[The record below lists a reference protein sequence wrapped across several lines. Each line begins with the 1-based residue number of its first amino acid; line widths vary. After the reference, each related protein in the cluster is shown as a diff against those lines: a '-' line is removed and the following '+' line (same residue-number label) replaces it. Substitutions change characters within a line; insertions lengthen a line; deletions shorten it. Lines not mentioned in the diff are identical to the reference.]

1 MKVSGQGWGS
11 AGARPQGKRASLW
24 GGPVPTLTWTDTT
37 PASAG
42 SQTTGP
48 HRWGSQAP
56 ATPERVGRMPHPL
69 PWAQEA
75 PSELAPSTAPTR
87 QRPEALRL
95 QGQGPGD
102 LGRQPPQ
109 MDPLH
114 ITAL

>member
-1 MKVSGQGWGS
+1 M
-11 AGARPQGKRASLW
+11 
-24 GGPVPTLTWTDTT
+24 PTSTWAATT
-37 PASAG
+37 PASTG

-56 ATPERVGRMPHPL
+56 AAPERVGGTPHPL
-69 PWAQEA
+69 PWAQDA

-87 QRPEALRL
+87 QRTEVLYPQRQR
-95 QGQGPGD
+95 QGH
-102 LGRQPPQ
+102 LGQQPPQ